1 MYIYFDLRAV
11 DKCVCVYIHIYTH
24 IRPRVLKLLYSGWES
39 IQRERERELK
49 ETWRVR
55 VRGGVPI

>member
-1 MYIYFDLRAV
+1 M
-11 DKCVCVYIHIYTH
+11 CVYIHIYTH

-39 IQRERERELK
+39 VQRERELK

>member
-39 IQRERERELK
+39 IQRERERVERNM
-49 ETWRVR
+49 ESES
-55 VRGGVPI
+55 